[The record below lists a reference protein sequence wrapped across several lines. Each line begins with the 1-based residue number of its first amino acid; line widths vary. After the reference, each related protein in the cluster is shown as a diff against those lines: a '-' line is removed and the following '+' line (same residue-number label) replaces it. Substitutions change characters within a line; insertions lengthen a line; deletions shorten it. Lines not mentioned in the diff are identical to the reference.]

1 MSVSGNEIGDLL
13 LDIGLIT
20 PEELE
25 TAHQEQCRSG
35 ERLTMVLEKLG
46 LVSNNQLKD
55 ALELQFGVNY
65 VSLSKHP
72 PAREIVELLPE
83 EIRLKHKVLPI
94 AQNGNQ
100 YTIAMVD
107 PDDLIAIDALK
118 IQLKSGQLKKLVCT
132 ADDFEFVSQLMS
144 APASEPEPQAI
155 EVISEKPVKTAAKNA
170 SPSKVPARKH
180 LSSLFQD
187 DDDDD
192 LLEPLPKA
200 EQPPSNGK
208 EAPPQEPLPLV
219 APEPE
224 VTAEAVP
231 EPVVEPPPA
240 PPAVPASDSDFLLK
254 EQQIALEIPKT
265 MEIMETVLSSVAT
278 HLVDIAP
285 SLDQDPRR
293 QLLEEVVESEFAD
306 LDNLDFMEPLAIQT
320 EAQIKEAEA
329 LAKTEE
335 TLVEATEPLT
345 LSEEAP
351 IQEATEE
358 TAASLVAQ
366 MEEPE
371 APESTDAESVSQSE
385 APEAAAASE
394 DMEVAAAEEKEEEI
408 LPQQAPA
415 VAPSQVPAKAVQ
427 QPGEQLMSLARDIVT
442 KAIQQKWSDIHLEP
456 EQSAM
461 SLRYFKS
468 GEVLADCKLPIQ
480 INQPLAGSYKRM
492 VGLDAAESRRPQDK
506 KQSLNIAET
515 DIELRVTTM
524 PSEFGEMI
532 AISIR
537 YLT

>member
-94 AQNGNQ
+94 AHNGNQ
-100 YTIAMVD
+100 YTIAMVN

-144 APASEPEPQAI
+144 APAREAEPQTIA
-155 EVISEKPVKTAAKNA
+155 VVSEKPVKAPAKSV

-180 LSSLFQD
+180 LTSLFQD
-187 DDDDD
+187 DDEDD
-192 LLEPLPKA
+192 LLEPLPTPA
-200 EQPPSNGK
+200 PPPANGK
-208 EAPPQEPLPLV
+208 EAPP
-219 APEPE
+219 PEPE
-224 VTAEAVP
+224 PEPEPTAEAAAEAVP
-231 EPVVEPPPA
+231 EPEAEPDPA
-240 PPAVPASDSDFLLK
+240 PKAIPSSDSDFLLK

-492 VGLDAAESRRPQDK
+492 VGLDAAESKRPQDK

>member
-25 TAHQEQCRSG
+25 TAHQEQCRCG
-35 ERLTMVLEKLG
+35 ERLTVVLEKLG

-144 APASEPEPQAI
+144 APAREAEPQALA
-155 EVISEKPVKTAAKNA
+155 VATEKPVKAPAKSV

-180 LSSLFQD
+180 LTSLFQD
-187 DDDDD
+187 DDEDD
-192 LLEPLPKA
+192 LLEPLPA
-200 EQPPSNGK
+200 PAQPPSNGK
-208 EAPPQEPLPLV
+208 EVQPQEPLPLV
-219 APEPE
+219 EPE
-224 VTAEAVP
+224 AEHVAEAAAEAVAEP
-231 EPVVEPPPA
+231 ETEPA
-240 PPAVPASDSDFLLK
+240 PAPKAIPSSDSDFLLK

-265 MEIMETVLSSVAT
+265 MEIMETVVSSVAT

-320 EAQIKEAEA
+320 EATIKEAEA
-329 LAKTEE
+329 LAE
-335 TLVEATEPLT
+335 
-345 LSEEAP
+345 
-351 IQEATEE
+351 TEE
-358 TAASLVAQ
+358 TAV
-366 MEEPE
+366 ETIEPVT
-371 APESTDAESVSQSE
+371 ASE
-385 APEAAAASE
+385 AAP
-394 DMEVAAAEEKEEEI
+394 AEEKKEEKE
-408 LPQQAPA
+408 PQQVPDVAPA
-415 VAPSQVPAKAVQ
+415 QVPAKAVQ

-492 VGLDAAESRRPQDK
+492 VGLDAAESKRPQDK